1 VTFTVEEVVERLAD
15 AGVRLDRGL
24 TEADVKR
31 IEQKFG
37 FSFGPEHRSL
47 LRTALPLGDT
57 WLNWRHATPA
67 KIRDRLRAPLDT
79 VIADVLAHGFW
90 PVSWGERPGDAAAA
104 ESTARERL
112 AQVPVL
118 VPLYGHCYLPA
129 APAPAQSPVFAVQ
142 ASGVS
147 VHGADLL
154 QFVDVEFGPVPS
166 GSPASS
172 PAAAPRLEFWSDLA
186 LGTDSTRL

>member
-37 FSFGPEHRSL
+37 FSFGPDHRSL

-67 KIRDRLRAPLDT
+67 KIRERLRAPVDA
-79 VIADVLAHGFW
+79 VIADVLAGDFW
-90 PVSWGERPGDAAAA
+90 PASWGERPAESAAA
-104 ESTARERL
+104 ETAARARL
-112 AQVPVL
+112 ADVPVL

-129 APAPAQSPVFAVQ
+129 APAPAQSPVFSVRPAEVR
-142 ASGVS
+142 

-154 QFVDVEFGPVPS
+154 QFVDVEFGTAE
-166 GSPASS
+166 GS
-172 PAAAPRLEFWSDLA
+172 AATTQLSFWSDLA
-186 LGTDSTRL
+186 LGTDSARL